1 MQTALQQI
9 SDSLAQMPLLELT
22 AMLLAL
28 AYLIL
33 IMRENIWGWVCAL
46 VSTAIYTVI
55 FWNVN
60 LLMDSALNVYYM
72 AMAVYGWWQWQKGGE
87 THSSSSQLAIQRWKI
102 QTHLIWIALILV
114 ATLISG
120 TLLNKHTEAAWP
132 FLDSFTTWGSVF
144 TTYLVARKVLEN
156 WWYWMVL
163 NSVSLYLYIDRAL
176 YLTAALFIIYL
187 ILSVFGY
194 LAWRKSYLNQ
204 QNSNAS
210 QAS

>member
-33 IMRENIWGWVCAL
+33 IMRENIWGWACAL

-60 LLMDSALNVYYM
+60 LLMDSALNVYYI
-72 AMAVYGWWQWQKGGE
+72 AMAVYGWWQWQKGSE
-87 THSSSSQLAIQRWKI
+87 THSSSNQLAIQRWKI

-187 ILSVFGY
+187 ILSIFGY

-204 QNSNAS
+204 HNSNAS